1 MLGQLECDCVT
12 ISVYYT
18 YDIILQIT
26 YSTWLSETNVVMK
39 VKQKRFLILVLLHPL
54 SPMLFLLSVIPT
66 ITSNYLPFNS
76 ECTNIIPELN
86 KNKQEKKMEK
96 RKVETKKTKPKSKKK
111 REGRLTRD

>member
-1 MLGQLECDCVT
+1 MLGQLECDYVT

-26 YSTWLSETNVVMK
+26 YSTSETNVVMK
-39 VKQKRFLILVLLHPL
+39 VKQKRFLILTLLHPL
-54 SPMLFLLSVIPT
+54 SSMLFLLSVIPT
-66 ITSNYLPFNS
+66 ITSNCLPVNS
-76 ECTNIIPELN
+76 ECSNIIVELN
-86 KNKQEKKMEK
+86 KNKQEKKKMEK